1 MERNNM
7 TKEYRVGITLEE
19 GVSVIVVADNKKE
32 AEQKAFNLVED
43 HGGTDYPKEYSPK
56 SLHRDYSVTDAQE
69 IT

>member
-1 MERNNM
+1 M

-56 SLHRDYSVTDAQE
+56 PLHRDYSVTDAQE